1 MANNKKFLTSKKY
14 NKHFDVDERN
24 KIKKIIE
31 DNRDSSGSLTITL
44 NSIGEMLQ
52 KDPTTI
58 SKEVKKYRIQKRY
71 CDIIS

>member
-14 NKHFDVDERN
+14 NKHFDVDESN

>member
-58 SKEVKKYRIQKRY
+58 SKEVKKHRIQKRY
-71 CDIIS
+71 CVIIS

>member
-58 SKEVKKYRIQKRY
+58 SKEVKKHRIQKRY